1 MGDGE
6 SSPSALDKNILNVR
20 CGRWEVVRDEQR
32 YKSGACVLRVCGAGL
47 FGAYG
52 DDVGGRAYE
61 AGAPYVLRQ
70 R

>member
-1 MGDGE
+1 MVYGG
-6 SSPSALDKNILNVR
+6 SSPNGLDKNTQSAMFLHVA
-20 CGRWEVVRDEQR
+20 VVPAEQH